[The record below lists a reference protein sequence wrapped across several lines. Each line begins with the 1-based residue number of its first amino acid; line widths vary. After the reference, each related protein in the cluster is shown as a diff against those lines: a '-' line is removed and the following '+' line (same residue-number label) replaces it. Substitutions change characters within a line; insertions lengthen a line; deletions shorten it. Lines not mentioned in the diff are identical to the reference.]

1 MLLLA
6 EPLSVLP
13 PITVPPTL
21 PATFMLLFSEPILPS
36 PPVTLP
42 VTLPPMIILFLFAVP
57 WALVPPIISETCDML
72 TSFPIFIWLPFAV

>member
-13 PITVPPTL
+13 PITVLPTL
-21 PATFMLLFSEPILPS
+21 PATFMLLFLELILPS

-42 VTLPPMIILFLFAVP
+42 VTLSPMIILFLFAVP

-72 TSFPIFIWLPFAV
+72 ASFPIFIWLPFAV